1 MEICVKTISK
11 YPPSPRAASA
21 KFSNVGCEP
30 GLGGPGRFPFGI
42 LNLFFHTIR
51 GVMPIAR
58 YGSIAIGRD
67 IGEGKKDAEGIQAM
81 KDLGQNMAC

>member
-1 MEICVKTISK
+1 
-11 YPPSPRAASA
+11 
-21 KFSNVGCEP
+21 
-30 GLGGPGRFPFGI
+30 
-42 LNLFFHTIR
+42 
-51 GVMPIAR
+51 MPIAR